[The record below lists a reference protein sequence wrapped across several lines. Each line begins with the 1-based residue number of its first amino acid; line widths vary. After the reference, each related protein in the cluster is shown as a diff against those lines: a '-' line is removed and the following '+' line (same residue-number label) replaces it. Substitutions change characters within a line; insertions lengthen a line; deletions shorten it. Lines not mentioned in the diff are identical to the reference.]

1 MALDYKKIKSGLPS
15 QKQIDPR
22 KIFTTLKRDT
32 ATENFSIVPSRLRTA
47 PIEGARYPRVE
58 LRTQRSVRGQVCS
71 WCAKEIQHQIVTK
84 IFI

>member
-32 ATENFSIVPSRLRTA
+32 AKFKRPSDEQGDVFDA
-47 PIEGARYPRVE
+47 
-58 LRTQRSVRGQVCS
+58 
-71 WCAKEIQHQIVTK
+71 W
-84 IFI
+84 